1 MSKLSFRAEINEKIS
16 RKSEHEIARLKI
28 RIEEKDRQIEKIK
41 KDFDRVFEELKKYK
55 KEAEKAIK
63 YENI

>member
-1 MSKLSFRAEINEKIS
+1 MNEKIT
-16 RKSEHEIARLKI
+16 RKSEHEIARLRI
-28 RIEEKDRQIEKIK
+28 RIEEKDRYIEKIK

-63 YENI
+63 FDSNPIQTG

>member
-1 MSKLSFRAEINEKIS
+1 V
-16 RKSEHEIARLKI
+16 
-28 RIEEKDRQIEKIK
+28 K